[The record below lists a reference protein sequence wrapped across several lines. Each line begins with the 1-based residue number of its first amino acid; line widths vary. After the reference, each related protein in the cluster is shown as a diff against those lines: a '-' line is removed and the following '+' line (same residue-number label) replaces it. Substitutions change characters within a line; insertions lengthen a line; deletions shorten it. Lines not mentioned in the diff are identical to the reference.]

1 MQLEAK
7 VFAVTGGGNGI
18 GREVVLALLA
28 RGASVAVMDVRD
40 EALAETARLAGAN
53 AKRLTSHAVDI
64 TDRAAVEQVPTAVI
78 AAHGQVDGLLNVA
91 GIIQQFV
98 PFAELDYPEIERVLA
113 VNFWG
118 VVHTTKAFLPHL
130 LTRPE
135 ACVVNVSSM
144 GGFLP
149 VPGQTVYGA
158 SKAAVKLLTEGLYSE
173 LKDSQVSVTV
183 VFPGGVA
190 TDITGNSGVR
200 APGGGGDTSAAAAK
214 LATPTDAAQQIVAG
228 VERGSY
234 RVVIG
239 KDARMMDRLS
249 RLAPQRAT
257 DLIARKMASL
267 VGK

>member
-1 MQLEAK
+1 MRL
-7 VFAVTGGGNGI
+7 VT
-18 GREVVLALLA
+18 
-28 RGASVAVMDVRD
+28 
-40 EALAETARLAGAN
+40 
-53 AKRLTSHAVDI
+53 
-64 TDRAAVEQVPTAVI
+64 
-78 AAHGQVDGLLNVA
+78 HGQADGLLNVA

-98 PFAELDYPEIERVLA
+98 PFAELDYAEIERVLA

-118 VVHTTKAFLPHL
+118 VVHTTKVFLPHL
-130 LTRPE
+130 LSRPD
-135 ACVVNVSSM
+135 ACVVNVSSI

-173 LKDSQVSVTV
+173 LKDSPVAVTIV
-183 VFPGGVA
+183 LPEGVA

-200 APGGGGDTSAAAAK
+200 TPGSNSDTSAAAAK
-214 LATPTDAAQQIVAG
+214 LTTPQDAARQIVEG

-239 KDARMMDRLS
+239 KDARMLERFS
-249 RLAPQRAT
+249 RLAPQPAT
-257 DLIARKMASL
+257 DLIAKKMAAL